1 MSNQFVENNNNN
13 DDDDDDDEGDE
24 SNMTQLYN
32 EKKLKIKFFPV
43 TLLLYQIYK
52 QNAL

>member
-1 MSNQFVENNNNN
+1 MIYSQLMSNQFVENNNNN

-32 EKKLKIKFFPV
+32 EK
-43 TLLLYQIYK
+43 
-52 QNAL
+52 N